1 MTKSLIIYY
10 SWSEA
15 ANTKHIA
22 EIIRQQTEADVFRVK
37 TVKPYP
43 DTYAACVA
51 KAGMDILSSTLPE
64 LQKLPESLNDYDRI
78 FLGTPIWW
86 GNMSQPIKS
95 LVKQVNF
102 SGKKLLPFC
111 TNGGGGKG
119 KYFARLSENC
129 KGATIG
135 EGIAFLKNGGPEAEQ
150 QIKAW
155 LEKNKNML

>member
-22 EIIRQQTEADVFRVK
+22 EIIRQQTEADVFRDK
-37 TVKPYP
+37 TVTRYP

-111 TNGGGGKG
+111 THGGGGKG
-119 KYFARLSENC
+119 KYFAKLLENC